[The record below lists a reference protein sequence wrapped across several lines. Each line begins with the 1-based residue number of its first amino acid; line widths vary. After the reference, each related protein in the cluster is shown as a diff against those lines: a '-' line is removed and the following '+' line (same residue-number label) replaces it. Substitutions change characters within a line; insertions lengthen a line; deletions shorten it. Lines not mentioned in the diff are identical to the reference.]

1 MTTIIMLATV
11 LSWTATWLVIVLR
24 LRQVNQAPNTATLN
38 RLWLISLLLHSVS
51 ILTPW
56 IHLQTVSLDFITA
69 LSIILGLTSLLL
81 FFANRE
87 RPLETLGLFV
97 LPMLPVAVVADALLY
112 HEKLTIN
119 LNDGLGVHIFI
130 SMIAYSTLT
139 LAALLAML
147 LAAKNRQLHNHK
159 PGTLTRTLPP
169 LQDMEA
175 LLFQLIAAGAFLLAL
190 GVITGFM
197 FIDEL
202 FGKGVAHKAI
212 LTIVAWVVFTIL
224 LYGHWRYGWRGRKAI
239 RWTMAGFII
248 LMLAFLGSKFVVE
261 YLVVNP

>member
-1 MTTIIMLATV
+1 MLATV
-11 LSWTATWLVIVLR
+11 FSWTATWFVIVLR
-24 LRQVNQAPNTATLN
+24 LRQANQAPSQTILN
-38 RLWLISLLLHSVS
+38 GLWLISLSLHSAS
-51 ILTPW
+51 ILLTW
-56 IHLQTVSLDFITA
+56 LRLQTVSLDFITA
-69 LSIILGLTSLLL
+69 LSIILWATSLLL
-81 FFANRE
+81 FLANRE

-97 LPMLPVAVVADALLY
+97 LPMLPVTVVADTVLY
-112 HEKLTIN
+112 HEKLNID
-119 LNDGLGVHIFI
+119 LNNGLGVHIFI

-147 LAAKNRQLHNHK
+147 LAAKNHQLHNHK

-190 GVITGFM
+190 GVVTGFM
-197 FIDEL
+197 FLDEL

-212 LTIVAWVVFTIL
+212 LTIVAWVIFTIL
-224 LYGHWRYGWRGRKAI
+224 LYGHWRYGWRGRRAI
-239 RWTMAGFII
+239 RWTMAGFIL
-248 LMLAFLGSKFVVE
+248 LMLAFLGSKFFVE